1 MTDLVFKNAR
11 IVLEHEAIQ
20 GSLHVKDG
28 RIAAIAEGPCSL
40 PGAIDLEDDWLI
52 PGLVELHTDNLERC
66 FEPRPKVRWPAEA
79 AILAHD
85 AQMALSGVTT
95 VCDAVCVGF
104 YDDKQARLAL
114 LSQSLRAIEQA
125 RAKDALACDHYLH
138 LRLEITDPNVV
149 ALTEPLVDE
158 PSLVVV
164 SFMDHTPGQRQWQ
177 DLAKYRQFQMGRN
190 GKTSDEFETML
201 AQRVEEQVLYAERH
215 KRELLALFAGR
226 SLVMASHDDTTV
238 EHVDE
243 AVRDGITISEFPTT
257 MAAARAARDKGL
269 VTVMGGPNLVL
280 GGSHSGNVSA
290 GELVDEGLL
299 DCFSSDYVPT
309 SLLNAAFIMH
319 RRHERP
325 VPEAV
330 ATVTS
335 TPARV
340 LGLSDRGRIA
350 VGLRADLVRVREVG
364 QAVRGMGVWKMGRRI
379 A

>member
-11 IVLEHEAIQ
+11 IVLEHETIR
-20 GSLHVKDG
+20 GSLHVQGG
-28 RIAAIAEGPCSL
+28 RIAAIAEGPCDL
-40 PGAIDLEDDWLI
+40 PGAVDLEGDWLI

-66 FEPRPKVRWPAEA
+66 FEPRPKVSWPAEA

-85 AQMALSGVTT
+85 GQMALSGVTT

-125 RAKDALACDHYLH
+125 RDKDALACDHFLH
-138 LRLEITDPNVV
+138 LRLEITDPNVIP
-149 ALTEPLVDE
+149 LTEPLVDE
-158 PSLVVV
+158 PSLVII

-177 DLAKYRQFQMGRN
+177 DIGKYRQFQMGRS
-190 GKTSDEFETML
+190 GKTAAEFEAML
-201 AQRVEEQVLYAERH
+201 AQRVQEQELYAERH
-215 KRELLALFAGR
+215 KRELLALFAHR
-226 SLVMASHDDTTV
+226 DLVKASHDDTTAGHV
-238 EHVDE
+238 EE
-243 AVRDGITISEFPTT
+243 AVRDGVTVSEFPTT
-257 MAAARAARDKGL
+257 MEAARAAKRHGL
-269 VTVMGGPNLVL
+269 VTVMGAPNLVL

-290 GELVDEGLL
+290 GELAEEGLL

-309 SLLNAAFIMH
+309 SLLNAAFLMH
-319 RRHERP
+319 HRHGRP
-325 VPEAV
+325 IEDAV

-335 TPARV
+335 TPAGV
-340 LGLSDRGRIA
+340 LGLADRGRIG

-364 QAVRGMGVWKMGRRI
+364 RAVRAAGVWKEGRRI